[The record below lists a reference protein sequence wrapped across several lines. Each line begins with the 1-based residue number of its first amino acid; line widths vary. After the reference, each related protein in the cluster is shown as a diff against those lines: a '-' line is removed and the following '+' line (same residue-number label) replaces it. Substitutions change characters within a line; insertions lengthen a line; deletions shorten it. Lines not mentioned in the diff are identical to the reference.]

1 MWFWP
6 RISAPV
12 LALSLAL
19 LVALP
24 VGTEAGGA
32 AFLDGFED
40 LPLMPRLSQ
49 QTDRTV
55 VFDSPYGRIVEAY
68 AAGRATP
75 AQVLEFYGAT
85 LPQLGWT
92 RQDSRIFR
100 REGEVLRI
108 EFPRP
113 SQKGGSPALLV
124 RFEVS
129 PD

>member
-1 MWFWP
+1 MRFWP
-6 RISAPV
+6 SIAAPV

-19 LVALP
+19 LVFLP
-24 VGTEAGGA
+24 LGPGARGA

-40 LPLMPRLSQ
+40 LPLMPSLSQ
-49 QTDRTV
+49 QTDRTT

-68 AAGRATP
+68 ASGRATP
-75 AQVLEFYGAT
+75 GQVLDFYGAT

-92 RQDSRIFR
+92 RQDARVFR

-108 EFPRP
+108 EFSRP
-113 SQKGGSPALLV
+113 SPGGAPALLV